1 MNLRRIPI
9 PIDLLEVMP
18 RVHRSMLLMGG
29 HFLNEL
35 NCLNKAF
42 CAATNNRPEANTRP
56 IEELAGGLQGM
67 VFARLL
73 AGKLYESWA
82 FVRTQYLADAD
93 LVKQIS
99 PTLLTDAT
107 RALDALAAYYCRKG
121 NGIVLIRNNYS
132 FHDSEKRMNDCWRR
146 SAERHS
152 MEIVLGETI
161 SNNLF
166 VGGTVACNMSVFD
179 LYDRDDMGRGMRLF
193 FDELFDILRSTVTWF
208 EGVTIALVQLHSGQ
222 DMAAL
227 PYTNESIEPPP
238 ASEIV
243 LPFFMSKA
251 AMRDEGSLVE
261 PVK

>member
-93 LVKQIS
+93 LVK
-99 PTLLTDAT
+99 
-107 RALDALAAYYCRKG
+107 
-121 NGIVLIRNNYS
+121 
-132 FHDSEKRMNDCWRR
+132 H
-146 SAERHS
+146 
-152 MEIVLGETI
+152 
-161 SNNLF
+161 
-166 VGGTVACNMSVFD
+166 VGA
-179 LYDRDDMGRGMRLF
+179 R
-193 FDELFDILRSTVTWF
+193 
-208 EGVTIALVQLHSGQ
+208 
-222 DMAAL
+222 
-227 PYTNESIEPPP
+227 
-238 ASEIV
+238 
-243 LPFFMSKA
+243 
-251 AMRDEGSLVE
+251 
-261 PVK
+261 